1 MSTYIDG
8 ATVHLDDIDGHPAT
22 IPARHLHVAARYAE
36 NNDAGVAQYGL
47 HVFDRDV
54 LIGARDLLDNR
65 ADRCTYSDQYTA
77 CDELAGTHADGT
89 PMADLRDHPVC
100 ARHLP
105 DDSGDIA

>member
-47 HVFDRDV
+47 HVFDRDA
-54 LIGARDLLDNR
+54 LIGARDLLDN
-65 ADRCTYSDQYTA
+65 ADRCTYSDQYVA
-77 CDELAGTHADGT
+77 CDELAGVHADGT
-89 PMADLRDHPVC
+89 PMTDLRDRPVC
-100 ARHLP
+100 GRHLP
-105 DDSGDIA
+105 DDDKDA